1 MLQWKLEPKLFGKV
15 FDWLKLVKLLNT
27 LHTTHQLSSFFQSV
41 PNHDIVLLD
50 APGHADFVPI
60 MITGAANADV
70 AILVVAANTGEF
82 EAGFD
87 GGGQTKEHILLARG
101 LGVTQIL
108 VAVNKLDMED
118 WSKPRYE
125 EIQAKVKKYLLQQQF
140 AAKRIRF
147 VPLSGLTG
155 ENVKSRTDATLS
167 AWYKGPTLLDAM
179 NDFLPAKRQLG
190 KSVVRSIRKPQPP
203 STMLTFT

>member
-1 MLQWKLEPKLFGKV
+1 MLHPHSTF
-15 FDWLKLVKLLNT
+15 
-27 LHTTHQLSSFFQSV
+27 SFQYRV

-70 AILVVAANTGEF
+70 AILVVAANRGEF

-101 LGVTQIL
+101 LGVSQVL
-108 VAVNKLDMED
+108 VAVNKLDMEA
-118 WSKPRYE
+118 WSKQRYE
-125 EIQAKVKKYLLQQQF
+125 EIRSQVKEYLLQQQF
-140 AAKRIRF
+140 GPKRIRF

-155 ENVKSRTDATLS
+155 ENVKSRKDPALS
-167 AWYKGPTLLDAM
+167 AWYKGPTLLEAM
-179 NDFLPAKRQLG
+179 NDFQPAKRQVG
-190 KSVVRSIRKPQPP
+190 KSTFAKNSSRKEE
-203 STMLTFT
+203 SM

>member
-1 MLQWKLEPKLFGKV
+1 LIFV
-15 FDWLKLVKLLNT
+15 CF
-27 LHTTHQLSSFFQSV
+27 LSNLCNSHPISFLYSV
-41 PNHDIVLLD
+41 PKHDIVLLD

-108 VAVNKLDMED
+108 VAINKLDMED
-118 WSKPRYE
+118 WSKPRYD
-125 EIQAKVKKYLLQQQF
+125 EIQAKVKSYLLQQQF
-140 AAKRIRF
+140 APKRIRF

-155 ENVKSRTDATLS
+155 ENVKSGNDSKLS

-190 KSVVRSIRKPQPP
+190 KSTLSIQLLLWHFEV
-203 STMLTFT
+203 LTQVKKNR

>member
-1 MLQWKLEPKLFGKV
+1 MYLLTRAAFV
-15 FDWLKLVKLLNT
+15 FK
-27 LHTTHQLSSFFQSV
+27 SV

-101 LGVTQIL
+101 LGVTQVL
-108 VAVNKLDMED
+108 VAINKLDMED
-118 WSKPRYE
+118 WSKPRYD
-125 EIQAKVKKYLLQQQF
+125 EIQEKVKRYLLQQQF

-155 ENVKSRTDATLS
+155 ENVKTSSDPKLS
-167 AWYKGPTLLDAM
+167 AWYKGPTLLAAM

-190 KSVVRSIRKPQPP
+190 KYLFCLFSFETLVTIHP
-203 STMLTFT
+203 SF

>member
-1 MLQWKLEPKLFGKV
+1 MNLKENGASLWKLEPKLFGKENY
-15 FDWLKLVKLLNT
+15 WQLVET
-27 LHTTHQLSSFFQSV
+27 CMVPEIYIAHPMSVACSV

-82 EAGFD
+82 EAGFE

-108 VAVNKLDMED
+108 VAINKLDMED
-118 WSKPRYE
+118 WSKQRYD

-140 AAKRIRF
+140 AAKRTRF
-147 VPLSGLTG
+147 VPL
-155 ENVKSRTDATLS
+155 R
-167 AWYKGPTLLDAM
+167 
-179 NDFLPAKRQLG
+179 
-190 KSVVRSIRKPQPP
+190 
-203 STMLTFT
+203 